1 MFNFICPRI
10 AFQNRINNKY
20 FSRPGFS
27 VTFTKNILI
36 LSNSDSIINFKL
48 RRKIFLSL
56 VILTLTLTL
65 NLGALGFI
73 FIFSVKAE

>member
-1 MFNFICPRI
+1 MSKDWFSK
-10 AFQNRINNKY
+10 QNQYKY
-20 FSRPGFS
+20 FSRPSFS
-27 VTFTKNILI
+27 VTFTNNILI

-65 NLGALGFI
+65 NLGALRFI
-73 FIFSVKAE
+73 SIFSVKAE